1 MSNRLPTLA
10 DLNDVTR
17 SGEELLARLTAA
29 AYSVA
34 LRHGLR
40 APFIDVE
47 LALWRELRAHLHQ
60 SLMSADSA
68 GPAAVGQGWPVPCCR
83 SHPSRS
89 TP

>member
-1 MSNRLPTLA
+1 MTLGSSSSPDSAGALTSFAA
-10 DLNDVTR
+10 DLTDT
-17 SGEELLARLTAA
+17 